1 MEPVLLDLLRND
13 LILHHIAPYLG
24 VQSLLSISSL
34 SKSFNQVIHQNPS
47 VFRRVDLSSVRSI
60 SKPLWKPDSTLSVED
75 HYSQPLDQVISK
87 FESRLKYTRILILD
101 GLHISF
107 KCLMHLLA
115 NFSLQILSIRDTST
129 LSDLGVRNALRYKMR
144 PDRPNERTSLHALYY
159 FQGDRGFSEAEQ
171 SFRNETVLGEHLGVT
186 QRSGAQ
192 LGTNSAFLPPP
203 KVAFDSYTRSVYA
216 NFGVCRASARDLD
229 WPDWANL
236 LERTMGSI
244 AFDMVL
250 CPHNPADLLPSDK
263 RPKLATVRL
272 SGCQTCGSCPEG
284 PAYPLQ
290 KVRLLCQW
298 ASLRYDRLFSYN
310 IQLSHTSL
318 SIGKQ
323 CLA

>member
-1 MEPVLLDLLRND
+1 MEHALFNLLCND

-60 SKPLWKPDSTLSVED
+60 SKPLWKPESTLCVED
-75 HYSQPLDQVISK
+75 YYSQPLDQVVSK
-87 FESRLKYTRILILD
+87 FESRLKHTRTLILD

-107 KCLMHLLA
+107 KCLMYLLA
-115 NFSLQILSIRDTST
+115 NFPLQILSIRDTSILT
-129 LSDLGVRNALRYKMR
+129 DLGVRNALRYIMR
-144 PDRPNERTSLHALYY
+144 PDRPTKSTSLHALYY
-159 FQGDRGFSEAEQ
+159 FQDNRGSSEAEQ
-171 SFRNETVLGEHLGVT
+171 LFRNETVLGEHLGVT

-192 LGTNSAFLPPP
+192 IGTNSFFSLPP
-203 KVAFDSYTRSVYA
+203 KVAFDPYTRSVYA
-216 NFGVCRASARDLD
+216 KLGICRASARDLD

-236 LERTMGSI
+236 LERTKGSI

-250 CPHNPADLLPSDK
+250 CPHNPVDLLSNDK
-263 RPKLATVRL
+263 RPKIATVRL

-284 PAYPLQ
+284 PAYPSQ
-290 KVRLLCQW
+290 KVRLLPRW
-298 ASLRYDRLFSYN
+298 
-310 IQLSHTSL
+310 TSL
-318 SIGKQ
+318 CYDCFISTVFSFLKQSICKR